1 MRFMGLVRNHWVVL
15 LTAMAWNMKKWAILE
30 LEA

>member
-1 MRFMGLVRNHWVVL
+1 MGLVRNHLGVL
-15 LTAMAWNMKKWAILE
+15 LTAMAWNMKTWAMLE